1 MINETRDWTV
11 ELLIGT
17 RESKDPRVQAGLAS
31 PSTAFKGLASSDC
44 EQI

>member
-1 MINETRDWTV
+1 ML

-17 RESKDPRVQAGLAS
+17 RESKDSRVQAGLAS
-31 PSTAFKGLASSDC
+31 PSPASKGLARLAYRGPSNDG